1 MLNTHILSC
10 TEVILSIIFGI
21 DPGIATTGYG
31 IIEENSGNLSFLAHG
46 CIITK
51 PGDQSKRLAILHQEL
66 HELLCT
72 YQPSCIAVEQL
83 YFSKNTTTALIVS
96 EARGVILLTAAL
108 LSIPVF
114 EYTPK
119 QVKLA
124 VTGSGSADKHQMQ
137 AMVARI
143 LRLDSIPKPDDAAD
157 GLAIALCHIQMYR
170 GKI

>member
-1 MLNTHILSC
+1 LRL
-10 TEVILSIIFGI
+10 LLPIIFGV

-31 IIEENSGNLSFLAHG
+31 IIDEKEGQTSSLAYG
-46 CIITK
+46 CICTK
-51 PGDQSKRLAILHQEL
+51 PGEQSKRLAILHQEL

-96 EARGVILLTAAL
+96 EARGVILLTAAFL
-108 LSIPVF
+108 LIPVF

-137 AMVARI
+137 TMVARI
-143 LRLDSIPKPDDAAD
+143 LHLPSIPKPDDAAD
-157 GLAIALCHIQMYR
+157 GLAIALCHIQMNR
-170 GKI
+170 GKM

>member
-1 MLNTHILSC
+1 
-10 TEVILSIIFGI
+10 LSIIFGI

-31 IIEENSGNLSFLAHG
+31 IIEENKGHLSFLAHG
-46 CIITK
+46 CITTK
-51 PGDQSKRLAILHQEL
+51 PGEQSKRLAILHQEL
-66 HELLCT
+66 QELLRT

-83 YFSKNTTTALIVS
+83 YFSKNTTTALSVS

-137 AMVARI
+137 AMVTRI
-143 LRLDSIPKPDDAAD
+143 LRLHSIPKPDDAAD
-157 GLAIALCHIQMYR
+157 GLAIALCHIQMHR
-170 GKI
+170 GKMKND

>member
-1 MLNTHILSC
+1 MP
-10 TEVILSIIFGI
+10 IIFGV

-31 IIEENSGNLSFLAHG
+31 IIDEKEGKMSSLAHG
-46 CIITK
+46 CISTK
-51 PGDQSKRLAILHQEL
+51 PGDQSRRLVILHQEL
-66 HELLCT
+66 QELLYT
-72 YQPSCIAVEQL
+72 FQPSCIAVEQL

-124 VTGSGSADKHQMQ
+124 VTGSGSADKYQMQ
-137 AMVARI
+137 NMVARI
-143 LRLDSIPKPDDAAD
+143 LQLDSVPKPDDAAD
-157 GLAIALCHIQMYR
+157 GLAIALCHIQMHR
-170 GKI
+170 GKMNND